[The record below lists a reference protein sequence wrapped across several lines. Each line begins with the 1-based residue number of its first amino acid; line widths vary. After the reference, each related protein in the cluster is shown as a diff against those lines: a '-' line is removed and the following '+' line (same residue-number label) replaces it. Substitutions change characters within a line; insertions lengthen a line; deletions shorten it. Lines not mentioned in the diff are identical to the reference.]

1 LEVPKGADRSR
12 PASAG
17 KGLAKLL
24 PKSTGKKKLPK
35 GQQKKQHVA
44 NSLSIAVGRL
54 QNDDGFFV
62 HRRKLLKKAP

>member
-24 PKSTGKKKLPK
+24 PKSSGKKKLPE
-35 GQQKKQHVA
+35 VA
-44 NSLSIAVGRL
+44 AEKTARIE
-54 QNDDGFFV
+54 
-62 HRRKLLKKAP
+62 